1 MMKFVIIFLLVFSGN
16 VGWSQKRALDTASYK
31 LWRRVDAPN
40 ISEDGKWVTY
50 HFVHI
55 DSKYDTLPR
64 VTYLYNPEKNIK
76 VELQHV
82 VRPSFFANGKW
93 LRYTVTAPEADSCAC
108 DSTFLLRLRDMKKI
122 YWDREYDF
130 NEYNTSE
137 LDRKSVV

>member
-1 MMKFVIIFLLVFSGN
+1 MMKFVIIFLLIFSGN
-16 VGWSQKRALDTASYK
+16 IGWSQKKALDTASYK

-76 VELQHV
+76 EEL
-82 VRPSFFANGKW
+82 K
-93 LRYTVTAPEADSCAC
+93 
-108 DSTFLLRLRDMKKI
+108 
-122 YWDREYDF
+122 
-130 NEYNTSE
+130 NEF
-137 LDRKSVV
+137 SVNF

>member
-1 MMKFVIIFLLVFSGN
+1 MVS
-16 VGWSQKRALDTASYK
+16 KRALDTAAYK

-76 VELQHV
+76 VERNTWLDLHFSQTG
-82 VRPSFFANGKW
+82 NG
-93 LRYTVTAPEADSCAC
+93 CAI
-108 DSTFLLRLRDMKKI
+108 R
-122 YWDREYDF
+122 
-130 NEYNTSE
+130 
-137 LDRKSVV
+137 

>member
-16 VGWSQKRALDTASYK
+16 VGWSQKRALDTAAYK

-76 VELQHV
+76 VEMVALYGNGSRGGFLCLRFDLFV
-82 VRPSFFANGKW
+82 AFAGYEKDI
-93 LRYTVTAPEADSCAC
+93 LGPG
-108 DSTFLLRLRDMKKI
+108 I
-122 YWDREYDF
+122 
-130 NEYNTSE
+130 
-137 LDRKSVV
+137 